1 MESNLKRSERIE
13 KESAEYAKK
22 LTRVDNYHFTRSDI
36 ENAYFLGAA
45 NEYSNLRALL
55 KEAFEAGHKILYC
68 DGDMEFNYKTFEDYM
83 KDKDEKTNTNI
94 TDNN

>member
-1 MESNLKRSERIE
+1 MIKAYLLKDLVGG
-13 KESAEYAKK
+13 Y
-22 LTRVDNYHFTRSDI
+22 TRVDNHREQLSKYEHADTVI
-36 ENAYFLGAA
+36 EEGFFVTKEEL
-45 NEYSNLRALL
+45 EQIKR
-55 KEAFEAGHKILYC
+55 EAFEAGHKILYC

>member
-55 KEAFEAGHKILYC
+55 KEAFEAGQDSVDRY
-68 DGDMEFNYKTFEDYM
+68 GDLTSTFEDYM
-83 KDKDEKTNTNI
+83 KDREGK
-94 TDNN
+94 

>member
-1 MESNLKRSERIE
+1 MIKAWFVCSKDDGTYLTHDDDDVPYEGSADTVIEEGFFVTKEELEQIKR
-13 KESAEYAKK
+13 
-22 LTRVDNYHFTRSDI
+22 
-36 ENAYFLGAA
+36 
-45 NEYSNLRALL
+45 
-55 KEAFEAGHKILYC
+55 EAFEAGHKILYC